1 MVKDGSIAKNPKI
14 DSEKILTFPQGI
26 PGFEKYTTYLVY
38 HKEENDLSAY
48 WLESTEQPEVTFTI
62 VDPGQYGLSYDL
74 ELSDE
79 ERDLLQAQGAEEIG
93 IFMML
98 SKKEG
103 VGIASPALNANIS
116 GPVIINPRTRLG
128 LQKVIH
134 RARVSTTIIQKE
146 EQ

>member
-1 MVKDGSIAKNPKI
+1 MAQNGDAVQKPTI
-14 DSEKILTFPQGI
+14 DSEKVVTFPRGI

-38 HKEENDLSAY
+38 HKEENELNAF
-48 WLESTEQPEVTFTI
+48 WLESCDQPEITFTI

-79 ERDLLQAQGAEEIG
+79 ERDLLQAEGAEELG

-98 SKKEG
+98 SKREG
-103 VGIASPALNANIS
+103 SGPASPVLNANIA

-128 LQKVIH
+128 LQKVIQ
-134 RARVSTTIIQKE
+134 RAKLNTMIIQNE
-146 EQ
+146 

>member
-1 MVKDGSIAKNPKI
+1 MVKDGIGVSSPKI
-14 DSEKILTFPQGI
+14 DLEKVLTFPQGI

-48 WLESTEQPEVTFTI
+48 WLESIEKPEVTFTI

-74 ELSDE
+74 ELTDG
-79 ERDLLQAQGAEEIG
+79 ERDLLKAETAEELG

-103 VGIASPALNANIS
+103 EGKPSPTLNANIS
-116 GPVIINPRTRLG
+116 GPVVINLRTRLG
-128 LQKVIH
+128 LQKVIQ
-134 RARVSTTIIQKE
+134 RARVSTTIIQKK
-146 EQ
+146 

>member
-1 MVKDGSIAKNPKI
+1 MANSCAVSSSPKI
-14 DSEKILTFPQGI
+14 DSEKVLTFPHGI

-62 VDPGQYGLSYDL
+62 VDPEQYGLSYDL
-74 ELSDE
+74 ELTDE
-79 ERDLLQAQGAEEIG
+79 ERDLLKAEGAEEIG

-103 VGIASPALNANIS
+103 AGNSSPALNANIT

-128 LQKVIH
+128 LQKVLH
-134 RARVSTTIIQKE
+134 GARVSTTIVQKE
-146 EQ
+146 

>member
-1 MVKDGSIAKNPKI
+1 MAKDGIAAQPPSV
-14 DSEKILTFPQGI
+14 DSEKVVTFPHGI

-38 HKEENDLSAY
+38 HKEENDLNAY
-48 WLESTEQPEVTFTI
+48 WLESCDEPEITFTI

-74 ELSDE
+74 ELTEE
-79 ERDLLQAQGAEEIG
+79 ERQLLQADGAEELG

-103 VGIASPALNANIS
+103 NGKTSPVLNANIA

-128 LQKVIH
+128 LQKLIR
-134 RARVSTTIIQKE
+134 RARLNTMIIQQE
-146 EQ
+146 